1 MLTQS
6 EISKLPCLYVVK
18 AYIIH
23 SGMFL
28 NLVQIFK
35 LVRNI
40 CLAFEVKF
48 QYMKSIV
55 EYKMSWVTDEEGI
68 TVLWNIGD
76 YLPFNTV

>member
-1 MLTQS
+1 MCVCVCVFFFVNGAGLLMLTQS

-55 EYKMSWVTDEEGI
+55 EYKMS
-68 TVLWNIGD
+68 
-76 YLPFNTV
+76 

>member
-1 MLTQS
+1 
-6 EISKLPCLYVVK
+6 VK

-55 EYKMSWVTDEEGI
+55 EYKMS
-68 TVLWNIGD
+68 
-76 YLPFNTV
+76 